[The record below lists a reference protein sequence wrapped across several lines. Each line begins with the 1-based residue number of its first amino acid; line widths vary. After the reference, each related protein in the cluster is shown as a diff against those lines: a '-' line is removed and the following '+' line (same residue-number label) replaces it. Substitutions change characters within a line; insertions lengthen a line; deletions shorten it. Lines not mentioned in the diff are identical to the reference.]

1 MPSIFE
7 PRPPAPN
14 VLPLHEIGIASGGAL
29 LVYLS
34 AGDRLPDGRKKYD
47 PSLPDDDVL
56 LHDMEGIWAL
66 GVHLDEWAANPAA
79 GPQLLLAIHGPTPAR
94 HIVASARTDTTRWSD
109 QSLQD
114 LETKRWNVPLEQP
127 VNLNANSLRR
137 RRVDGIRFRQNPTHW
152 HIWVDAEGVQR
163 HPDT

>member
-1 MPSIFE
+1 MNKVHILLPMLAMF
-7 PRPPAPN
+7 
-14 VLPLHEIGIASGGAL
+14 VL
-29 LVYLS
+29 V
-34 AGDRLPDGRKKYD
+34 
-47 PSLPDDDVL
+47 V
-56 LHDMEGIWAL
+56 M
-66 GVHLDEWAANPAA
+66 AAAA
-79 GPQLLLAIHGPTPAR
+79 VA
-94 HIVASARTDTTRWSD
+94 IVASARIDTTRWSD